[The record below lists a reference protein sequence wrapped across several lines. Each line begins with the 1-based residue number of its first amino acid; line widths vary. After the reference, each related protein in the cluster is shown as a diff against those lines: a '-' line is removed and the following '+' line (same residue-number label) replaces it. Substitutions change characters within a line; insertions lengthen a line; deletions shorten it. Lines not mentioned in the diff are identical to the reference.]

1 MNDYDLKMKN
11 IEDRLVSIESK
22 LDYLINKIDNTV
34 IKSCNN
40 MDNHI
45 GFIEK
50 VYNVVKYPLFFLVNK
65 INSLSSFQKKNID
78 L

>member
-1 MNDYDLKMKN
+1 MNDYDLKIKD
-11 IEDRLVSIESK
+11 IENRLVSIESK
-22 LDYLINKIDNTV
+22 LDYVIDKIDNNV

-40 MDNHI
+40 MNNHI

-50 VYNVVKYPLFFLVNK
+50 VYNVVKYPLFFIVNK
-65 INSLSSFQKKNID
+65 INLLSSFEKKNIH